1 MIEETVS
8 EKFIREFTE
17 SFAKFNI
24 KITSLTF
31 DEAFMTKAQKI
42 QFLVRTIDEIN
53 DMERNINKQ
62 LKKVG
67 QDEK

>member
-1 MIEETVS
+1 MIEETTS
-8 EKFIREFTE
+8 EKFVREFTE
-17 SFAKFNI
+17 AFAKFNI

-53 DMERNINKQ
+53 NMEESINTK
-62 LKKVG
+62 LKEIG
-67 QDEK
+67 Q